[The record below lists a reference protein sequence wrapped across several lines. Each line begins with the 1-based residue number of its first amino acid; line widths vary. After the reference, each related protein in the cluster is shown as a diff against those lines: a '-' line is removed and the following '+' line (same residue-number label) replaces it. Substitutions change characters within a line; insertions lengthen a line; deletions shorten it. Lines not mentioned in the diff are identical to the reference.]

1 MALRTNKVTKPETP
15 TEPTTE
21 APLTGT
27 ENRPEETMNE
37 ETMTEE
43 KTVETTTEVAVRQEA
58 NVVVTGTVPSITS
71 LANAWPPEDFGNVF
85 PRIRASSGSLMNEKT
100 SFGEYI
106 DVQVLSHSPRWF
118 VTPDSKPGDDEASKL
133 CRASYDGKV
142 ILDRETGEP
151 MTIEEYIE
159 SVPDYEFKVGKYH
172 DLYCLIFNSAK
183 NTEAAQDLNIVQVSV
198 SPTSVKG
205 FTAFM
210 MQTKLSV
217 MRGQMLATHQNCMR
231 IFAEAVSNKKGDY
244 TMMRFGASP
253 LEVLANYTPIVE

>member
-1 MALRTNKVTKPETP
+1 MALRTNKVVKPETVADEP
-15 TEPTTE
+15 EIKTEE
-21 APLTGT
+21 V
-27 ENRPEETMNE
+27 
-37 ETMTEE
+37 MTE
-43 KTVETTTEVAVRQEA
+43 KTAETPVTTTEVAVKTQAAPPAVAKGE
-58 NVVVTGTVPSITS
+58 VPSITS
-71 LANAWPPEDFGNVF
+71 LADAWPPEDFGNVF

-133 CRASYDGKV
+133 CRASYDGKT
-142 ILDRETGEP
+142 ITDRETGESIA
-151 MTIEEYIE
+151 IEDYIA
-159 SVPDYEFKVGKYH
+159 SVPNYEFKVGKYH

-183 NTEAAQDLNIVQVSV
+183 NKDAATELNIVQVSV

-217 MRGQMLATHQNCMR
+217 MRGQMLASHQNCMR

-244 TMMRFGASP
+244 TMMKFGATP
-253 LEVLANYTPIVE
+253 LDVLADFTPVVE